1 MIVCRWKRKNGF
13 AVLAKKGQAI
23 SNDKLINFF
32 EENEQKNCICLR
44 VWISYF
50 KNLVWEMIRQ
60 FLY

>member
-13 AVLAKKGQAI
+13 AGLAKKGQAI

-44 VWISYF
+44 V
-50 KNLVWEMIRQ
+50 
-60 FLY
+60 

>member
-44 VWISYF
+44 V
-50 KNLVWEMIRQ
+50 
-60 FLY
+60 